1 MPYRHGHYYVGFTLL
16 VTLAGF
22 WASYFTLKGAMPL
35 AFHVHAITALAWLAF
50 LVVQSVA
57 IHRRH
62 NALHKTLGQA
72 SFLLFPLLM
81 VGFVAI
87 INLSASRYVAAESE
101 VIMVAGPS
109 FGVGMLIAL
118 AAYLALFYNAL
129 KHRRNIRLHAGYML
143 ATPMILFES
152 PFSRVMDRFFP
163 WMNVI
168 GSEGPRAILDTIAIS
183 DALVAAFALVLYFRD
198 RKNGAPWL
206 MAAGFVLLQAVVMWF
221 APDMPFLNDA
231 FGAYGRIPPT
241 VTLAAG
247 ALAGIAV
254 TYFGWVAGSRPK
266 AKPVATTAG

>member
-1 MPYRHGHYYVGFTLL
+1 MSEKKVAKPVALAVGAA
-16 VTLAGF
+16 LAGSF
-22 WASYFTLKGAMPL
+22 A
-35 AFHVHAITALAWLAF
+35 
-50 LVVQSVA
+50 VA
-57 IHRRH
+57 GVA
-62 NALHKTLGQA
+62 NAD
-72 SFLLFPLLM
+72 M
-81 VGFVAI
+81 
-87 INLSASRYVAAESE
+87 SASPFAMTTLS
-101 VIMVAGPS
+101 
-109 FGVGMLIAL
+109 
-118 AAYLALFYNAL
+118 
-129 KHRRNIRLHAGYML
+129 AGYML

-206 MAAGFVLLQAVVMWF
+206 MAAAFVLLQAVVMWF